1 MINKETV
8 KNLVHNYIKDKDIFL
23 VDIRVSTTNK
33 ITVLLNRPTGITI
46 DECAGISRH
55 IESELDRGAEDFEL
69 SVSSPGLSEAFKVR
83 EQFEMNI
90 GNTVEVVDREGKKV
104 RGVLKNVAGEGFEL
118 DAEKKSG
125 GKKAGRKKETEE
137 VSYNFDDVKSV
148 KEKIRFK

>member
-8 KNLVHNYIKDKDIFL
+8 KNLVDSYIGDKDIFL
-23 VDIRVSTTNK
+23 VDIRISTTNK
-33 ITVLLNRPTGITI
+33 ITVLVNRPSGITI
-46 DECAGISRH
+46 DECAAMSRY
-55 IESELDRGAEDFEL
+55 IEAALDRDEEDFEL

-104 RGVLKNVAGEGFEL
+104 RGVLKNVAGEGFEV
-118 DAEKKSG
+118 DAEKKPG
-125 GKKAGRKKETEE
+125 GKKGGKKTETEE
-137 VSYNFDDVKSV
+137 VSYNFDEVKSV